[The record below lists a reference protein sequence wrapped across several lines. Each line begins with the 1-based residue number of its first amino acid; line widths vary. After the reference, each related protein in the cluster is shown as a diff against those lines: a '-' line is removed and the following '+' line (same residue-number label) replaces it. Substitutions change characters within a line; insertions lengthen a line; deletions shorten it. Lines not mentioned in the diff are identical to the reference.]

1 MEKRIIF
8 EWRKDMKKKFKM
20 ILSVML
26 VIGMLISPS
35 TARAYVEETNE
46 LSFIEKYW
54 EQISNVLSMK

>member
-1 MEKRIIF
+1 
-8 EWRKDMKKKFKM
+8 MKKKFKM